1 MKTKKLVKWKKKYR
15 IENRRKKSES
25 GGESWNKMYIE
36 YKDLAIE
43 SKSFLWWASM
53 FQVSLLQTEIY
64 KKAKTKICL
73 KLKQKRKRETETEK
87 KNETIKMFATIN
99 LIF

>member
-73 KLKQKRKRETETEK
+73 KLKQKRKRETETERK
-87 KNETIKMFATIN
+87 TKPEKC
-99 LIF
+99 LPL

>member
-1 MKTKKLVKWKKKYR
+1 MKRKFKYNLKVP
-15 IENRRKKSES
+15 IELLRPHEKTTNEHVSY
-25 GGESWNKMYIE
+25 WNKMYIE

-73 KLKQKRKRETETEK
+73 KLKQKRKRETETETERK
-87 KNETIKMFATIN
+87 TKP
-99 LIF
+99 